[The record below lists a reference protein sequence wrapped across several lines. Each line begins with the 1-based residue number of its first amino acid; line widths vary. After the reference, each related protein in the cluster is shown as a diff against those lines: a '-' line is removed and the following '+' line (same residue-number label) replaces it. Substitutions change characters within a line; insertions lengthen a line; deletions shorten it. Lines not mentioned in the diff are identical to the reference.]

1 MAPNFLA
8 CDRDQELLLPP
19 SLADWLPEEHLAWF
33 VLDAVEQIDLNDF
46 YASYRDDGWGRAAF
60 DPKMMLALLLYA
72 YAAGERSS
80 RAIERRCHEDVAF
93 RVIAANATPD
103 HATIARFRARHE
115 RALGELFT
123 EILRLCAQAGLAAV
137 GTIAVDGTK
146 IAADASARANRTY
159 AAISAEVEAILA
171 EAEASDEREDA
182 LHGDRRGDELPAEL
196 AAPASRRARLAEAK
210 RRLDAEHEAQHAA
223 HAEHLR
229 RRAAAEAERGKPLRG
244 RKPKPPPAAVDP
256 GAKANTTDPDSRLVR
271 SPKGFVQG
279 YNAQVAANEHQV
291 ILAAE
296 LSGDSPDSR
305 LLEPTVEAAR
315 AELASL
321 TEPST
326 PGVVLADGGYWNV
339 PQIERLVA
347 SGSEVLV
354 NPDSSARAPRGAAPR
369 RPRDKLVHGLYAHM
383 QRALASERGGDL
395 YRRRQQL
402 VEPVF
407 AHIKVNRRADRFQ
420 RRGMAA
426 CRSEW
431 RLLAATHNLL
441 KLWRL
446 DPLRSTA

>member
-244 RKPKPPPAAVDP
+244 RKPKPPPRGGRSRREGEHHRPRLAAGALPEGLRAGLQRAGCRQRAPGDP
-256 GAKANTTDPDSRLVR
+256 RSRALGRLSRL
-271 SPKGFVQG
+271 
-279 YNAQVAANEHQV
+279 AAARADRRGRPGGAREPHRA
-291 ILAAE
+291 LHARRRTRRR
-296 LSGDSPDSR
+296 R
-305 LLEPTVEAAR
+305 LLERPADRAAR
-315 AELASL
+315 RLRERGARQSRLKRA
-321 TEPST
+321 ST
-326 PGVVLADGGYWNV
+326 P
-339 PQIERLVA
+339 R
-347 SGSEVLV
+347 
-354 NPDSSARAPRGAAPR
+354 RGA
-369 RPRDKLVHGLYAHM
+369 
-383 QRALASERGGDL
+383 ET
-395 YRRRQQL
+395 
-402 VEPVF
+402 
-407 AHIKVNRRADRFQ
+407 
-420 RRGMAA
+420 AA
-426 CRSEW
+426 
-431 RLLAATHNLL
+431 
-441 KLWRL
+441 
-446 DPLRSTA
+446 